1 MNKFILKKLFNL
13 EAFNEYLKAAQETN
27 QFTNYG
33 MAVQYLEQRARRML
47 KIDDSKAVIAT
58 NNGSTALHA
67 IIYAMSRQDE
77 KAYRVSTQ
85 DFTFPCNSQGPASG
99 PIVVDI
105 DHNLQIDLNDQYLSQ
120 YSDMVIVT
128 NCFGHLQNL
137 DYIVENTI
145 NKGKKLIF
153 DNAATPYSFWNGT
166 NSCNLG
172 NASFI
177 SLHHTKPIGFGE
189 GGLVIIDKEYEESVR
204 IACNFGLVNGAFNER
219 AGNFKMSEL
228 AAAGVLQWWDSF
240 NSDIEV
246 IQKQYLNNYYKELY
260 ALRDID
266 CFTFLHQAGEDE
278 IFFPNCLPL
287 IHKEPVNVNAYPDMD
302 VKKYYYPLRGFA
314 NSQYVY
320 DRIICFPIT
329 RGING

>member
-1 MNKFILKKLFNL
+1 MNNFILKKSFNL
-13 EAFNEYLKAAQETN
+13 QSFDSYLIAAKETN

-33 MAVQYLEQRARRML
+33 MAVQFLEEEARRML
-47 KIDDSKAVIAT
+47 KIEDSKAVIAT

-67 IIYAMSRQDE
+67 IIYAMSRQDN
-77 KAYRVSTQ
+77 KSYRVATQ
-85 DFTFPCNSQGPASG
+85 DFTFPCNSQGPAEG
-99 PIVVDI
+99 PIVVDVDANI
-105 DHNLQIDLNDQYLSQ
+105 QIDLNDQYLSQ
-120 YSDMVIVT
+120 YADMVIVT

-137 DYIVENTI
+137 DYILDNT
-145 NKGKKLIF
+145 KGKKVIF
-153 DNAATPYSFWNGT
+153 DNAASPYSFWNGT

-219 AGNFKMSEL
+219 GGNFKMSEL
-228 AAAGVLQWWDSF
+228 AAAGILQWWGSFDIDSL
-240 NSDIEV
+240 
-246 IQKQYLNNYYKELY
+246 QKQYLDNYYKELY
-260 ALRDID
+260 TLRDID
-266 CFTFLHQAGEDE
+266 FSVFPHLAENTE

-287 IHKEPVNVNAYPDMD
+287 IHKEPVNISDYADRD

-314 NSQYVY
+314 NSKYVY